1 MTYSTPFCVAGSG
14 GDCANAPAPTLR
26 NQAAD
31 NNHPVIRIAISFSR
45 LHTNPYHAA
54 AGSHGG
60 TQHPTSRVRPDGD
73 TSVAPNAGFA
83 LTQVK
88 RARRDR
94 QQPHDRAS

>member
-1 MTYSTPFCVAGSG
+1 
-14 GDCANAPAPTLR
+14 
-26 NQAAD
+26 
-31 NNHPVIRIAISFSR
+31 
-45 LHTNPYHAA
+45 
-54 AGSHGG
+54 
-60 TQHPTSRVRPDGD
+60 VRPDGD